1 MDSSVSVEV
10 EVDGCIALGS
20 VDDVLRAGEDS
31 AWTGLSEKISREMLA
46 GRSHKDI
53 TYWKP

>member
-31 AWTGLSEKISREMLA
+31 AWTGLSEKISREILA